1 MPAKVEPLLGELI
14 DYIYSHNKKLMNK
27 LKIGIVTFA
36 LVIAGTASAALVSY
50 LSNDVTADV
59 DIVSPVTMN
68 INSGRDGSVNAN
80 TSLAINT
87 TGNSSF
93 EFTTVAKNNANND
106 IEGYRVVMLEQTAG
120 GLLNGEEV
128 TSVFFEHAWSGG
140 EVDITSDL
148 YVVLSD
154 GSLMSLTN
162 YIATDWENKK
172 LILITSENGTD
183 ATVNDLEAGEA
194 DWNFFRLTLHP
205 AVVGSYEI
213 SSQYVYDL
221 TAYAAEFYSA

>member
-1 MPAKVEPLLGELI
+1 
-14 DYIYSHNKKLMNK
+14 MNK
-27 LKIGIVTFA
+27 LKIGIVT
-36 LVIAGTASAALVSY
+36 LGLIVAGTASAALVSY

>member
-1 MPAKVEPLLGELI
+1 
-14 DYIYSHNKKLMNK
+14 MNK